1 MTSYPLSKLLQ
12 VLAVREISAR
22 IADRQPKVVL
32 NMLSPGLC
40 KTSLTRNAT
49 GRTKVTMTIAKA
61 LLART
66 AEEGS
71 RVLVYAATLG
81 PTSHGMYISDCKI
94 AQ

>member
-1 MTSYPLSKLLQ
+1 VRSYPVSKLLQ
-12 VLAVREISAR
+12 IFAVRELAGE
-22 IADRQPKVVL
+22 IANKQPKVVL

-40 KTSLTRNAT
+40 KTALTRNAT
-49 GRTKVTMTIAKA
+49 GMTKVVMAVAKA

-81 PTSHGMYISDCKI
+81 PDSHGLYISDCKI